1 MRIRLLV
8 LTSIL
13 MLALSGAAVAADING
28 KWTATMEGQMGTM
41 VMNFAFKVDG
51 EKITGTMSSEMMG
64 EQQISEGVIKGD
76 DIAFAV
82 AMEGPMG
89 AMKITYK
96 GKVAGDEMKLT
107 MQFGDRAGRELTL
120 KRVK

>member
-1 MRIRLLV
+1 MRIRLLA
-8 LTSIL
+8 LSSIL
-13 MLALSGAAVAADING
+13 ILALASAALAADING
-28 KWTATMEGQMGTM
+28 KWKATMESQMGSM
-41 VMNFAFKVDG
+41 EMNFAFKVDG

-76 DIAFAV
+76 DVSFAV

-107 MQFGDRAGRELTL
+107 MQFGDRPGRELTL
-120 KRVK
+120 TRVK

>member
-1 MRIRLLV
+1 MDGQ
-8 LTSIL
+8 
-13 MLALSGAAVAADING
+13 SGSTVI
-28 KWTATMEGQMGTM
+28 
-41 VMNFAFKVDG
+41 NFAFKVDG

-76 DIAFAV
+76 DVSFAV

-89 AMKITYK
+89 AMRITYK

-107 MQFGDRAGRELTL
+107 MQFGDREGRELTL
-120 KRVK
+120 ARVK

>member
-1 MRIRLLV
+1 MRIRLLA
-8 LTSIL
+8 LSSIL
-13 MLALSGAAVAADING
+13 ILALASAALAADING
-28 KWTATMEGQMGTM
+28 KWKATLESQMGSM
-41 VMNFAFKVDG
+41 EMNFAFKVDA

-76 DIAFAV
+76 VVSFAV

-107 MQFGDRAGRELTL
+107 MQFGDREGRELTL
-120 KRVK
+120 TLVK